1 MSLFEEALV
10 NDINRLLQQQKA
22 LPTTADRNQGGAGY
36 NSLSSRFSVESD
48 RVSRVRLARKMYDE
62 DSRYEGIVATL
73 ARDATKGGFQIE
85 VKNNPAAQAEADALM
100 KRLKLTTRLD
110 DWTRLTL
117 RDGDSF
123 LEPGITVDRNIV
135 KVTRKPTLNMRR
147 NSDKFDQF
155 PDPRLAYWY
164 SEQVYMMQPSADVL
178 WFPEWQIIHARW
190 QHDEGS
196 RYGRPLLSSS
206 RKAWKRISEGETDV
220 AIRRKTRA
228 GQRYLHYVEGGEPE
242 IEAYKRRNQAA
253 LSDPGVAQADFYSN
267 KQGSV
272 TAIGGDANVGAIDD
286 IVHHIDTFWVGSP
299 VPKAVMGY
307 GRDINRDIIDEQKEQ
322 YDEALDSVAD
332 WVKDQFIIPLLELQ
346 WLLKGILPEDV
357 DYEISR
363 PIKAIVKPADILQ
376 IAQAA
381 QIMRTLPLFTDEVI
395 ATVVARFLPGI
406 SPDMLQTAV
415 NEPSAGDAGRLDT
428 IQQQLLAMVKK

>member
-1 MSLFEEALV
+1 MSLFEESLV
-10 NDINRLLQQQKA
+10 TDINRLLQQQKT
-22 LPTTADRNQGGAGY
+22 LPTTADRNQGGGY

-85 VKNNPAAQAEADALM
+85 VKNNPAAQAEAEALM
-100 KRLKLTTRLD
+100 NRLKLTTRLD
-110 DWTRLTL
+110 DWTRLTM

-123 LEPGITVDRNIV
+123 LEPGITADRDIV

-155 PDPRLAYWY
+155 PDPRVAYWY
-164 SEQVYMMQPSADVL
+164 SEQIYMMQPSADVL

-242 IEAYKRRNQAA
+242 IEAYKKRNHAA

-381 QIMRTLPLFTDEVI
+381 QIMRTLPLFTDQVI

-415 NEPSAGDAGRLDT
+415 NEPSAGDAGRLDN